1 MASKTRIPAILLIFL
16 LVVAIAV
23 AVLGF
28 MGLQKE
34 KQINA
39 ALIQEKQE
47 LEIKKKAAE
56 KEISDL
62 QQQAGDLRQEIA
74 QQKAKIQELNG
85 RITSLD
91 EKLSDEKKAKEAAL
105 SEAEK
110 LKNETAALKNSK
122 AKLETDLKVSTETLS
137 SLKEKL
143 TALEALQQKKE
154 KEQKAQESKP
164 QDVQLEK
171 IVITSETKPAPAPGT
186 KTQLETGLKASS
198 ETVSSLKDKPVAPQV
213 SPAATPLGR
222 PGQQQPGS
230 LLQADKTQVA
240 PLEGKVLVVNNE
252 YDFVVV
258 NIGQKENVA
267 VGDTFDIF
275 HKEKKI
281 GQMKVEEVRDTMS
294 VAMPLAP
301 NLIKQI
307 KEDDRVVRK

>member
-1 MASKTRIPAILLIFL
+1 MASKTRVPAILLIFL
-16 LVVAIAV
+16 LVVAVAA

-28 MGLQKE
+28 IGLQKE

-39 ALIQEKQE
+39 ALTEEKQE

-122 AKLETDLKVSTETLS
+122 AKLETDLKVNAETLN

-143 TALEALQQKKE
+143 TALEAFKQTKD
-154 KEQKAQESKP
+154 KEQKAQESKA
-164 QDVQLEK
+164 QDVKLEK
-171 IVITSETKPAPAPGT
+171 IVITSQGLPAQVPGT
-186 KTQLETGLKASS
+186 KSQLETDLKASS
-198 ETVSSLKDKPVAPQV
+198 ETLSSIKDKPVAPQAL
-213 SPAATPLGR
+213 PAAASLGKS
-222 PGQQQPGS
+222 GQQPGS
-230 LLQADKTQVA
+230 LPQVDKTQVV

>member
-1 MASKTRIPAILLIFL
+1 MANKTRVPAILLIFL
-16 LVVAIAV
+16 LVAAIAA

-28 MGLQKE
+28 LGLQKE

-39 ALIQEKQE
+39 VLTQEKQE

-74 QQKAKIQELNG
+74 QQKVKIQELNG
-85 RITSLD
+85 RIASLD
-91 EKLSDEKKAKEAAL
+91 EKLSDEKRAKEEAL
-105 SEAEK
+105 SEAVK
-110 LKNETAALKNSK
+110 LRNETAALKNSK
-122 AKLETDLKVSTETLS
+122 AKLETDLKVSTETLNS
-137 SLKEKL
+137 IKEKL
-143 TALEALQQKKE
+143 AALEAYKQKND

-171 IVITSETKPAPAPGT
+171 IVITSEIKPVQTPLGGQAPES
-186 KTQLETGLKASS
+186 KSQLETGLKAGS
-198 ETVSSLKDKPVAPQV
+198 EALSSLKDKPVAAPAA
-213 SPAATPLGR
+213 SPAAVSEGKI
-222 PGQQQPGS
+222 
-230 LLQADKTQVA
+230 QAA
-240 PLEGKVLVVNNE
+240 PLEGKVLVVNSE

-294 VAMPLAP
+294 VAMPVTA

>member
-1 MASKTRIPAILLIFL
+1 MASKTRVPAILLIFL
-16 LVVAIAV
+16 LVVAIAA

-28 MGLQKE
+28 IGLQKE

-39 ALIQEKQE
+39 ALTEEKQE

-56 KEISDL
+56 KEI
-62 QQQAGDLRQEIA
+62 
-74 QQKAKIQELNG
+74 NG
-85 RITSLD
+85 RIASLD
-91 EKLSDEKKAKEAAL
+91 EKLSDEKKAKEEAL
-105 SEAEK
+105 SEAVK
-110 LKNETAALKNSK
+110 LRNETAALKNSK
-122 AKLETDLKVSTETLS
+122 AKLETDLKVSTETLNS
-137 SLKEKL
+137 IKEKL
-143 TALEALQQKKE
+143 AAIEAYEQKND

-171 IVITSETKPAPAPGT
+171 IVITPEVKPAQAPLGGQAPETKS
-186 KTQLETGLKASS
+186 QLETGLKAGS
-198 ETVSSLKDKPVAPQV
+198 ETLSSIKDKPVAPAAV
-213 SPAATPLGR
+213 SEGKPAQKA
-222 PGQQQPGS
+222 GS
-230 LLQADKTQVA
+230 LPPAGKTQAA

-294 VAMPLAP
+294 VAMPVTP